1 MMDLKKSPDAG
12 RNRTSLIRLSAAL
25 ASREDGLLREAM
37 ADAELI
43 CDPVEVE
50 EVILQSYLFLGYP
63 ISLNA
68 FGLWREVSKRE
79 SGPGA
84 EDDWPAWID
93 RGRGVCSTVYGGAYE
108 GLRRNVRALHPDMER
123 WMVVEG
129 YGKVLGRPGL
139 DLVSRELCIVA
150 LLAVLGTPRQLYSHL
165 RGALNAGA
173 EPLAVEESL
182 GIIRGYLDDTGW
194 GEVWEVWCRVRAR
207 PHESHSAHRPEPSD

>member
-1 MMDLKKSPDAG
+1 MDLNQLTDDR

-25 ASREDGLLREAM
+25 ASRNDGLLREAM
-37 ADAELI
+37 ADAERV
-43 CDPVEVE
+43 CDPAEVE

-68 FGLWREVSKRE
+68 FALWREVSKRE
-79 SGPGA
+79 AGPGA
-84 EDDWPAWID
+84 EDDWSAWID
-93 RGRGVCSTVYGGAYE
+93 RGRGVCSAVYGGAYE

-129 YGKVLGRPGL
+129 YGKVLGRPEL

-150 LLAVLGTPRQLYSHL
+150 LLAVLGAPRQLYSHL
-165 RGALNAGA
+165 RGALNVGA
-173 EPLAVEESL
+173 DPLAVEESL
-182 GIIRGYLDDTGW
+182 GIIRGYLDGTGW

-207 PHESHSAHRPEPSD
+207 PLQSHGAHRPESSD